1 MIGRSTQSSTGEVED
16 CQQLADTLQS
26 LRATSAT
33 FAASLNNELSKAEVD
48 DLERS
53 KEE

>member
-1 MIGRSTQSSTGEVED
+1 MFGRSTQRSTGKAED

-33 FAASLNNELSKAEVD
+33 FAASLTDELSKAEVD